1 MSACIENSCTLKP
14 VSWMDSGSS
23 LSNTSSTSPAELTA
37 QSTSCQRYRQYACAC
52 VHARVHA
59 LVLRVLVRVCLR
71 ACICKCTQ
79 RHARMCIQERVHT
92 YINKHTNKHTRT
104 VPMIKAIVLLQHRA
118 HTHALLIQANT
129 SNPTTGRREISQK
142 HAKKKRKEEKGWIT
156 CRQCGAPFT
165 AFSARS
171 SRVAPCL

>member
-52 VHARVHA
+52 VHARVH
-59 LVLRVLVRVCLR
+59 
-71 ACICKCTQ
+71 
-79 RHARMCIQERVHT
+79 T

-129 SNPTTGRREISQK
+129 SDPTTGRREISQK

>member
-52 VHARVHA
+52 VHA
-59 LVLRVLVRVCLR
+59 
-71 ACICKCTQ
+71 
-79 RHARMCIQERVHT
+79 RVHT